1 MRLIHSCSGRVLLCA
16 LALSAT
22 ALARKETAL
31 DRYVQ
36 KPDPSYRYELAGKIP
51 GNGYTAYVLELT
63 SQTWRT
69 PQEVDRPVWKH
80 WLTIVRPENLTTSKG
95 LLFIG
100 GGANNSKP
108 PDRAD
113 PALVQPA
120 LDTNS
125 VVAEL
130 RMVPNQPLTF
140 AGDKPRVEDAMI
152 AYTWDKYLR
161 TGDETWPARLP
172 MTKSA
177 VRAMDAITQ
186 FMASADGGQS
196 KVDKFV
202 IAGGSKRGWTTW
214 ATAAVDQRVV
224 AIVPLVID
232 LLNVEKSFVH
242 HFRAYGFYA
251 PAVKDYEDM
260 DIMSWQ
266 KTPEYSALMK
276 IEDPYEYRDRF
287 TLPKLIV
294 NAAGDQFFL
303 PDSSQ
308 FYFDDLRGEK
318 HLRYV
323 PNTDHSLR
331 NSDARE
337 TLQAYYAA
345 ILENTPRPRFSW
357 SFQKDGSIEVKTKD
371 KPAEIKIWQA
381 TNAEKR
387 DFRLM
392 TIGPAYTSTTLAESG
407 NGVYVARVPKPEKG
421 WTAFFVELTYPMG
434 GKYPLKL
441 TSGVRVLPDTLPYPP
456 PEHQPPKK

>member
-1 MRLIHSCSGRVLLCA
+1 MTLILTRTIRLLLCA
-16 LALSAT
+16 LAISGLAF
-22 ALARKETAL
+22 ARKETAL

-36 KPDPSYRYELAGKIP
+36 KPDPSFRYEVAAKIP
-51 GNGYTAYVLELT
+51 GKGYTAYVLELT
-63 SQTWRT
+63 SQSWRT

-80 WLTIVRPENLTTSKG
+80 WLTIVKPDKITTSTG

-100 GGANNSKP
+100 GGANTSRP
-108 PDRAD
+108 PDRVD
-113 PALVQPA
+113 PALFQPA
-120 LDTNS
+120 MDTNS

-152 AYTWDKYLR
+152 AYTWDKFLR

-186 FMASADGGQS
+186 FLANGNGGQNT
-196 KVDKFV
+196 VDKFV
-202 IAGGSKRGWTTW
+202 VAGGSKRGWTTW
-214 ATAAVDQRVV
+214 AAAAVDKRVM
-224 AIVPLVID
+224 AIIPLVID

-260 DIMSWQ
+260 EIMRWQ
-266 KTPEYSALMK
+266 NTPEYSALMK
-276 IEDPYEYRDRF
+276 IEDPYEYRDRL

-308 FYFDDLRGEK
+308 FYFDDLKGEK
-318 HLRYV
+318 YLRYV

-337 TLQAYYAA
+337 TLLAYYSA
-345 ILENTPRPRFSW
+345 ILENKPRPRFSW
-357 SFQKDGSIEVKTKD
+357 SFKKDGSIEVKTAD
-371 KPAEIKIWQA
+371 QPAEIKLWQA
-381 TNAEKR
+381 SNPEKR

-392 TIGPAYTSTTLAESG
+392 TIGPAYTSTPLTSSG
-407 NGVYVARVPKPEKG
+407 NGVYVARVSKPEKG
-421 WTAFFVELTYPMG
+421 WTAFFVELTYPAG
-434 GKYPLKL
+434 GKYPLKF
-441 TSGVRVLPDTLPYPP
+441 TTGVRVVPDVLPFPP
-456 PEHQPPKK
+456 PKHDPP